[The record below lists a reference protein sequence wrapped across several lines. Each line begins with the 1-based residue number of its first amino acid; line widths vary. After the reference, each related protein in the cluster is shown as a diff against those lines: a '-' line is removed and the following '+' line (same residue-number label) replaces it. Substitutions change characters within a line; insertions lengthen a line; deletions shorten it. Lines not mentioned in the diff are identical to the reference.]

1 MSTADQILSLYN
13 VAKGKNTS
21 AIADDLGISRERVRQ
36 VLKAN
41 GLKSDFRGEIPARR
55 RPGPVKPFEERAP
68 FGQVLDLLEL
78 TNDQAAELV
87 AAHPVTVAKYANGT
101 STAPE
106 AMQLY
111 LLACLGLGVETIEAA
126 VEEGQ
131 RKLKSAVDTAKQNAK
146 I

>member
-1 MSTADQILSLYN
+1 MSTADQIIALAK

-55 RPGPVKPFEERAP
+55 RPGPVKRFEERAP
-68 FGQVLDLLEL
+68 FGQVLDLLGL
-78 TNDQAAELV
+78 TNEQAADLV
-87 AAHPVTVAKYANGT
+87 GAHPVTVAKYANGT

-111 LLACLGLGVETIEAA
+111 LLACLGLGVDTVQAA
-126 VEEGQ
+126 VDAGQ
-131 RKLKSAVDTAKQNAK
+131 RKLKSAVDTAKQGAK